1 MIKNISRCAIQSGH
15 RKQLP
20 WLEFIYPFFTRTL
33 ANVLFDKPFFSSL
46 LSSKHDVSSINSQFC
61 FFGVGPIN
69 WEDAMNEAKANKIH
83 ELELQL
89 TEEQKAEIV
98 RYIGNTTH
106 ANLQLDLKF
115 KADANLKSVAP
126 ITVLVGNAI

>member
-1 MIKNISRCAIQSGH
+1 
-15 RKQLP
+15 
-20 WLEFIYPFFTRTL
+20 
-33 ANVLFDKPFFSSL
+33 
-46 LSSKHDVSSINSQFC
+46 
-61 FFGVGPIN
+61 
-69 WEDAMNEAKANKIH
+69 MNEAKANKIH